1 MFLMVQLLLVAH
13 PVLLNI
19 ELKTSQ
25 EVIKMKVLQINV
37 RLKEGGAARVALDL
51 HMRGLESG
59 LESCFAYGYSFKA
72 GKSEYEGVIPNV
84 FQCGDRFSVIGNY
97 FSHKLTGGDIIPPIG
112 KKNELI
118 AAIVSSDIIHLHVIH
133 SYFLPYE
140 WLFGLLKELKKNIVW
155 TIHDAWPLTG
165 RCAFT
170 DECTEWENGCGNCIS
185 HTNYPPS
192 ILDFSKTEFKKKRG
206 LINALSDQLVM
217 VALTDELACLYKK
230 EFPKIRIETIGN
242 GLDLET
248 ESELSH
254 ALKSAH
260 FNYRNHDLDEYHKV
274 KVLVIANDLSY
285 AGKTN
290 PEIVNSILDNN
301 LCEVHTIGKNSPFV
315 GDNVVNHGAINS
327 REELVLL
334 YSKCDVML
342 FTSVVDTY
350 PLVIIESL
358 TCGLPVVAIESPAS
372 VAVLGAVGAKSVK
385 VESIG
390 GLLTKDAWWSLYSC
404 NNKRELSKQAINI
417 FSGKNMFSKYL
428 KLYNSMLEDSDV
440 I

>member
-1 MFLMVQLLLVAH
+1 
-13 PVLLNI
+13 
-19 ELKTSQ
+19 
-25 EVIKMKVLQINV
+25 MKVLQINV

-51 HMRGLESG
+51 HMRGIESG
-59 LESCFAYGYSFKA
+59 LDSWFAYGYSFKA
-72 GKSEYEGVIPNV
+72 GKSEYEDVIPNV
-84 FQCGDRFSVIGNY
+84 IQCADRFNVLGNY
-97 FSHKLTGGDIIPPIG
+97 FTHKLTGVDFIPPIG
-112 KKNELI
+112 KKDKLI
-118 AAIVSSDIIHLHVIH
+118 EAIASSDIVHLHVIH

-155 TIHDAWPLTG
+155 TIHDAWSLTG

-192 ILDFSKTEFKKKRG
+192 ILDFSKTEFEKKRR

-230 EFPKIRIETIGN
+230 EFPQIRVETIGN

-254 ALKSAH
+254 ALKSAN
-260 FNYRNHDLDEYHKV
+260 FGCRNHDLDEYHKV

-285 AGKTN
+285 A
-290 PEIVNSILDNN
+290 
-301 LCEVHTIGKNSPFV
+301 GKNSPFV

-372 VAVLGAVGAKSVK
+372 KAVLSAVGAKAVK
-385 VESIG
+385 VDEVAYFLIQSKWWELYTCKTNECLSARAREVYSGARMMKKYMNIYQ
-390 GLLTKDAWWSLYSC
+390 LLKS
-404 NNKRELSKQAINI
+404 NVE
-417 FSGKNMFSKYL
+417 
-428 KLYNSMLEDSDV
+428 V
-440 I
+440 